1 MRRLRPLLLLPL
13 LALLP
18 GCEAVVLAP
27 AGDIAAQQRDLLV
40 MSVVLMLIIII
51 PVMILT
57 VFFAWKYRESNKEA
71 RYEPDWDHS
80 TIWSW

>member
-40 MSVVLMLIIII
+40 WSVAVQWLGLLAIF
-51 PVMILT
+51 L
-57 VFFAWKYRESNKEA
+57 
-71 RYEPDWDHS
+71 
-80 TIWSW
+80 